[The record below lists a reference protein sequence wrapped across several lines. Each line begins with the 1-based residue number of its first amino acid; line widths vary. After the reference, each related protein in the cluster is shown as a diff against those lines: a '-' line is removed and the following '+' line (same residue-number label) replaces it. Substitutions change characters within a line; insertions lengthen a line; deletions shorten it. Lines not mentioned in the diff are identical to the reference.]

1 MATPEQYTYPLTDTD
16 GRAYQEITM
25 PTGIT
30 FRMYEDKPYV
40 WTQVKDC
47 AERNWILPMFA
58 AWERG
63 DMKAK
68 K

>member
-1 MATPEQYTYPLTDTD
+1 MTEYPHTTPE
-16 GRAYQEITM
+16 GRAYREITM

-30 FRMYEDKPYV
+30 FRMYEDTPYV
-40 WTQVKDC
+40 WAQDDSC
-47 AERNWILPMFA
+47 PECNWMLPMFA

-63 DMKAK
+63 DMKTK

>member
-1 MATPEQYTYPLTDTD
+1 MATPEQYTYSLTDTD

-30 FRMYEDKPYV
+30 FRMYEDTPYV
-40 WTQVKDC
+40 WTQ
-47 AERNWILPMFA
+47 ATSGENWFEPCLQ

>member
-1 MATPEQYTYPLTDTD
+1 MVSLQYDYSLQDTES
-16 GRAYQEITM
+16 RAYREITM

-30 FRMYEDKPYV
+30 FRMYEDTPYV

-47 AERNWILPMFA
+47 TECSWALPMFA
-58 AWERG
+58 AWQRG
-63 DMKAK
+63 DMKVK

>member
-1 MATPEQYTYPLTDTD
+1 
-16 GRAYQEITM
+16 M

-30 FRMYEDKPYV
+30 FRMYEDTPYV

-47 AERNWILPMFA
+47 AECSWTLPMFA

-63 DMKAK
+63 DMKVK